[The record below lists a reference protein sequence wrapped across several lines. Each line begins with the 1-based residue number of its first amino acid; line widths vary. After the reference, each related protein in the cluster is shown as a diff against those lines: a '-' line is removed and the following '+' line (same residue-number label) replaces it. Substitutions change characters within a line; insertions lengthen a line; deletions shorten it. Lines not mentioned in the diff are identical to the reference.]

1 MPDGTL
7 SEAIKE
13 AYASAPSNL
22 IIYHTLEIRHPSFTQ
37 PIRIVRDIVDLVA
50 TLEADAP
57 ANPGET
63 VTFVRYA
70 FDFIK
75 PEVNSNGVPQ
85 MQITIDNV
93 DRIIGA
99 SIEGA
104 LGSTDLVEVTYREYI
119 STDLTGPQNDPP
131 ITLQVMAVTV
141 DMFKVTATCG
151 FPDLMNRKFPTVE
164 YTSETFPGLV
174 S

>member
-1 MPDGTL
+1 MPDNTL
-7 SEAIKE
+7 SEALRE
-13 AYASAPSNL
+13 AYASAPVGL

-37 PIRIVRDIVDLVA
+37 PIRIVRDLVDLTA
-50 TLEADAP
+50 TLEPDAP
-57 ANPGET
+57 ANGGEE
-63 VTFVRYA
+63 VLFVRYA

-75 PEVNSNGVPQ
+75 PEVNSSGVPQ

-141 DMFKVTATCG
+141 DMFRVTATCG
-151 FPDLMNRKFPTVE
+151 FPDLMNRKFPTLE

>member
-1 MPDGTL
+1 
-7 SEAIKE
+7 
-13 AYASAPSNL
+13 
-22 IIYHTLEIRHPSFTQ
+22 
-37 PIRIVRDIVDLVA
+37 
-50 TLEADAP
+50 
-57 ANPGET
+57 
-63 VTFVRYA
+63 
-70 FDFIK
+70 
-75 PEVNSNGVPQ
+75 
-85 MQITIDNV
+85 
-93 DRIIGA
+93 
-99 SIEGA
+99 

-119 STDLTGPQNDPP
+119 STDLIAPQNDPP

>member
-1 MPDGTL
+1 MPDSTL
-7 SEAIKE
+7 SEALKE
-13 AYASAPSNL
+13 AYASAPVGL
-22 IIYHTLEIRHPSFTQ
+22 IIYHTLEIRHSSFTE
-37 PIRIVRDIVDLVA
+37 PIRIVRDLEDLTA
-50 TLEADAP
+50 TLEDDAP
-57 ANPGET
+57 VNGGEE

-70 FDFIK
+70 FDFVK
-75 PEVNSNGVPQ
+75 PEVNSAGVPQ

-131 ITLQVMAVTV
+131 ITLQVMAVSV

-151 FPDLMNRKFPTVE
+151 FPDLMNRKFPTLE